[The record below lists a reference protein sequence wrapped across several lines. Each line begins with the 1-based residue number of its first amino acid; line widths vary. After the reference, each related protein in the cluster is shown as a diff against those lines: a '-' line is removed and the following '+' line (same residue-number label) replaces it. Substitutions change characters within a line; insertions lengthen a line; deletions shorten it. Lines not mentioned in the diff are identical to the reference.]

1 MPGSLFTVWIYPTLG
16 EPITVT
22 TLDFDSEDAAIAA
35 VDDSFASGSPF
46 RVREHERGG
55 SGATTTLT
63 VNPANVVAIR
73 VRPPDPEAAT
83 GTGQYL

>member
-35 VDDSFASGSPF
+35 VTESFASGTPF
-46 RVREHERGG
+46 RVREHERDGDAGG
-55 SGATTTLT
+55 TTLT

-73 VRPPDPEAAT
+73 VRSPEPEGT
-83 GTGQYL
+83 STGQYL